1 MFARNTSRNAM
12 MSLYSTLCFLIFCT
26 LLLETSPFGIP
37 VVHADDETVPTLD
50 PILVTGSAHPTR
62 LHRTTQSHTV
72 IDMKKLSPLQPNRLS
87 SILPQIPGIHLDE
100 MGGRGGISSIYLRG
114 ADPNFTLIMVDGIP
128 LNDATDQRGG
138 AVDLSTIPIDQIS
151 RVEIVRGPVSAF
163 YGSEAMAG
171 AVNLV
176 TDAHSEHTKGR
187 VLLEGGRFDSR
198 RGVIQGQG
206 MLGPLSANLSA
217 SHSRNGEQVEQD
229 AFSQHA
235 IVWNFGLNSEPHW
248 EVRLTGNYT
257 DTSVKSFPEGSG
269 GPTFALL
276 QDTEQRDTQ
285 SFLTGLKTSVS
296 IPDAW
301 DHQIFFS
308 LSKRSQDVDS
318 PGVLS
323 SPSLFQIPPT
333 HFTTDYGRYQGRLIE
348 TWNMASGW
356 TFSFGGQLTHER
368 GRRNGTQDLSS
379 FGGRADEPLDFFR
392 NRTYGGSFVELTAT
406 PWEPFTVNVG
416 GRVDFTKQSQPRL
429 SPRISARYAWLPLLH
444 VRGAYGKGFKL
455 PGLASLG
462 DPLIGNPDLKPETN
476 TGWDIGLEFAT
487 PHQEITASITYF
499 QNRFRRLVDL
509 DPDLLDQGLF
519 QLTNLKSATTKG
531 WEFALA
537 LAPHPQISFQG
548 HFTYLATRATG
559 SGALLRNRPKWR
571 GGLGLTVQ
579 LFPNLSLSSRV
590 TMVSS
595 RIDFQI
601 PTQTARVGG
610 YTKAD
615 TTITYRPTQNWLW
628 YMALENLTNT
638 SYEHFRGF
646 PAPPLIFRLGIE
658 YRFFPD
664 ALT

>member
-1 MFARNTSRNAM
+1 MVALGLNLGDISF
-12 MSLYSTLCFLIFCT
+12 
-26 LLLETSPFGIP
+26 
-37 VVHADDETVPTLD
+37 VHADDSTIPTLD
-50 PILVTGSAHPTR
+50 LILVTGSAHPTR
-62 LHRTTQSHTV
+62 LNRTTQSHAV
-72 IDMKKLSPLQPNRLS
+72 IDQNKLSSLQPNRLS
-87 SILPQIPGIHLDE
+87 SMLQQIPGVHLDE

-138 AVDLSTIPIDQIS
+138 SVDLSTISIDEIS

-176 TDAHSEHTKGR
+176 TDMDSEQTKGHVR
-187 VLLEGGRFDSR
+187 LEGGRFNSR

-206 MLGPLSANLSA
+206 IFGPLSANLSA
-217 SHSRNGEQVEQD
+217 SHSRNGEQVEKD

-235 IVWNFGLNSEPHW
+235 IAWNFGLNPEAHW
-248 EVRLTGNYT
+248 NVRLTGNYT

-276 QDTEQRDTQ
+276 QETEKRDTH
-285 SFLTGLKTSVS
+285 SFSTGLTTSMS
-296 IPDAW
+296 IPNTW
-301 DHQIFFS
+301 DQQIFFS
-308 LSKRSQDVDS
+308 LSKRSQDVDT

-333 HFTTDYGRYQGRLIE
+333 HFTTDYQRYQGRLIE
-348 TWNMASGW
+348 TWTITPHW

-368 GRRNGTQDLSS
+368 GHRNGTQDLSS
-379 FGGRADEPLDFFR
+379 LGGRNDEPVDFSL
-392 NRTYGGSFVELTAT
+392 NRTFGGSFVELTTT
-406 PWEPFTVNVG
+406 PWKTFTLNAG
-416 GRVDFTKQSQPRL
+416 ARLDLTKQSQPRL
-429 SPRISARYAWLPLLH
+429 SPRMSARYALLPLLH

-476 TGWDIGLEFAT
+476 TGWDIGLEYAT
-487 PHQEITASITYF
+487 SHQEFTASITYF
-499 QNRFRRLVDL
+499 QNRFRGLIDL
-509 DPDLLDQGLF
+509 DPDLLDQGIF
-519 QLTNLKSATTKG
+519 QLTNLKSARTKG
-531 WEFALA
+531 WEFSLV
-537 LAPHPQISFQG
+537 LSPHAPISFQG
-548 HFTYLATRATG
+548 NLTYLTTRTTG
-559 SGALLRNRPKWR
+559 TGDLLRNRPKWR
-571 GGLGLTVQ
+571 GGLGLTAQ

-590 TMVSS
+590 TIVSS
-595 RIDFQI
+595 RMDFQI

-615 TTITYRPTQNWLW
+615 TTITYRPIQNWLW
-628 YMALENLTNT
+628 YMTLENLTNA

-646 PAPPLIFRLGIE
+646 PAPALNFRLGIE
-658 YRFFPD
+658 YVISP
-664 ALT
+664 TY